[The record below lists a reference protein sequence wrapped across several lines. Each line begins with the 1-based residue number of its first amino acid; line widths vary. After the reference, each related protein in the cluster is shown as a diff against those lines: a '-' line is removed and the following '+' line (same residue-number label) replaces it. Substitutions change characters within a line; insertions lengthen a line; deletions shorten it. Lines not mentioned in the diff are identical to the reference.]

1 MLPSIKE
8 ELDPLHR
15 PLTPKAIR
23 EQRRAASRVSVS
35 AVFDESVGNDD
46 YFTFYH
52 STAFARS
59 PTASA
64 RSAYRNAQA
73 GSNHRKSSAEQAP
86 MPRVPTLEPTSS
98 VDSLDSVES
107 DIGGEQDLS
116 RRGS

>member
-8 ELDPLHR
+8 ELDPLQR

-35 AVFDESVGNDD
+35 AAFDEAVGTED

-52 STAFARS
+52 DTAFARS
-59 PTASA
+59 PSASS
-64 RSAYRNAQA
+64 RSAYRSSRV
-73 GSNHRKSSAEQAP
+73 GSSSRKSSAENVP
-86 MPRVPTLEPTSS
+86 SRPVPTLESTDS
-98 VDSLDSVES
+98 VDSTDSNES
-107 DIGGEQDLS
+107 SIDGEHELS

>member
-23 EQRRAASRVSVS
+23 EQRRAANRVSVS
-35 AVFDESVGNDD
+35 AAFDQSVGTED

-59 PTASA
+59 PSASA
-64 RSAYRNAQA
+64 RPAYRSGRA
-73 GSNHRKSSAEQAP
+73 GSHSRKSSAEQAP
-86 MPRVPTLEPTSS
+86 TPQAPTLESASS
-98 VDSLDSVES
+98 VDSIDSIVS
-107 DIGGEQDLS
+107 AIGGEQDLS